1 MKLLTITIP
10 CYNSAEYMDRAVESA
25 LKGGD
30 EVEIIIVNDG
40 SMDDTGEVAE
50 TYARKYPERVQ
61 VIHQENGG
69 HGSAVNTGLANATG
83 VYFKVLDSDDWL
95 SEKALRK
102 MLQLMKDL
110 LADGNVIDL
119 LLANYVYEKPSEE
132 KRKVMRYR
140 TALPKDEVFG
150 WEDVKFFRQSQYILM
165 HSAIYRTKLLKDCG
179 LELPKH
185 TFYVD
190 NIFVYQPLPFVKT
203 MYYLDV
209 NLYRYYI
216 GREDQSVS
224 EKNMIARIDQQLLV
238 TRYMLKCHDI
248 LQIKNKKLKNYMVK
262 YLTMMMTVSSV
273 YLIKAETD
281 EALVKKDELWKDL
294 EQHNKTLY
302 RKIRSNI
309 LGRSM
314 NLPGSFGRKIVE
326 VGYNISKKIYGF
338 S

>member
-50 TYARKYPERVQ
+50 TYARKYSERVQ
-61 VIHQENGG
+61 VIHLENGG

>member
-1 MKLLTITIP
+1 MKLLTIVIP
-10 CYNSAEYMDRAVESA
+10 CYNSAAYMEHAIVSA
-25 LKGGD
+25 QKGGD

-40 SMDDTGEVAE
+40 STDATKEIAE
-50 TYARKYPERVQ
+50 QYVRKYPEQ
-61 VIHQENGG
+61 MKVIHQENGG
-69 HGSAVNTGLANATG
+69 HGCAVNTGLANATG

-95 SEKALRK
+95 NEKALKR
-102 MLQLMKDL
+102 MLELMKDL
-110 LADGNVIDL
+110 MADGNVIDL
-119 LLANYVYEKPSEE
+119 ILANYVYEKPSEE
-132 KRKVMRYR
+132 KHKVMKYH
-140 TALPKDEVFG
+140 TALPKDQIFG

-190 NIFVYQPLPFVKT
+190 NIFVYQPLPYVKT

-209 NLYRYYI
+209 NLYRYFI
-216 GREDQSVS
+216 GRDDQSVN

-238 TRYMLKCHDI
+238 TRYMIKCHDVM
-248 LQIKNKKLKNYMVK
+248 QIRCKKLKNYMIK

-273 YLIKAETD
+273 YLIKADTQ
-281 EALVKKDELWKDL
+281 EALEKKDALWKEL
-294 EQHNKTLY
+294 EVYNKKLY

-314 NLPGSFGRKIVE
+314 NLPGSFGRKLVE
-326 VGYNISKKIYGF
+326 VGYAISKKIYGF
-338 S
+338 G

>member
-10 CYNSAEYMDRAVESA
+10 CYNSAEYMEHAIESA
-25 LKGGD
+25 LKGGK

-40 SMDDTGEVAE
+40 SVDDTQEIAE
-50 TYARKYPERVQ
+50 SYVNKYPEQIRV
-61 VIHQENGG
+61 IKQENGG
-69 HGSAVNTGLANATG
+69 HGCAVNTGLANATG

-95 SEKALRK
+95 NEKALK
-102 MLQLMKDL
+102 SVLELMKRL
-110 LADGNVIDL
+110 LEDGNVIDL
-119 LLANYVYEKPSEE
+119 LLANYVYEKPSEQ
-132 KRKVMRYR
+132 KRKVMAYR
-140 TALPKDEVFG
+140 NALPKDEIFG
-150 WEDVKFFRQSQYILM
+150 WEDLKFFRQSQYILM
-165 HSAIYRTKLLKDCG
+165 HSAIYRTKLLKDCR

-203 MYYLDV
+203 MYYMDV
-209 NLYRYYI
+209 NLYRYFI

-238 TRYMLKCHDI
+238 TRYMIQCHDVF
-248 LQIKNKKLKNYMVK
+248 QVKSKKLRNYMIK

-273 YLIKAETD
+273 YLIKAGTD
-281 EALVKKDELWKDL
+281 EALEKKEQLWKDL
-294 EQHNKTLY
+294 ETSNKKLY
-302 RKIRSNI
+302 KKIKSHI

-326 VGYNISKKIYGF
+326 VGYRISKKIYGF
-338 S
+338 G

>member
-294 EQHNKTLY
+294 EQHNKKLY